1 MVWRGYF
8 SMAELPR
15 SIKNLISAFERLPG
29 IGPKSASRLVFYLI
43 NTPESYVS
51 EIARSL
57 LAIKKEVK
65 ICKQCFS
72 VCEGEICSICSD
84 SERNKKIVCVVERAI
99 DVVAIENIGGFKG
112 IYHVLGGVV
121 NPLEHVGPD
130 DLKIDELIKRVET
143 LCPADISL
151 KKGDNNIE
159 IILATNPTMEGE
171 ATALYIKKKLEN
183 LGKNNI
189 KISRIGSGLPMGA
202 DLEYAD
208 QATLSRAMDGR
219 REI

>member
-1 MVWRGYF
+1 MA
-8 SMAELPR
+8 AELPK
-15 SIKNLISAFERLPG
+15 SIKNLIAAFERLPG

-43 NTPESYVS
+43 NTPESYVM

-65 ICKQCFS
+65 VCKECFS
-72 VCEGEICSICSD
+72 VCEGEICSICED
-84 SERNKKIVCVVERAI
+84 KERNKKIICVVERAI
-99 DVVAIENIGGFKG
+99 DVMAIENIGGYKG
-112 IYHVLGGVV
+112 VYHVLGGVV
-121 NPLEHVGPD
+121 NPLEHVSPD
-130 DLKIDELIKRVET
+130 DLKIDELIKRVE
-143 LCPADISL
+143 AEM
-151 KKGDNNIE
+151 E

-171 ATALYIKKKLEN
+171 ATALYIKKKIDN

-208 QATLSRAMDGR
+208 QATLSRAMEGR

>member
-1 MVWRGYF
+1 MKDYF
-8 SMAELPR
+8 NMAELPK
-15 SIKNLISAFERLPG
+15 SIKNLIAAFERLPG
-29 IGPKSASRLVFYLI
+29 IGPKSASRLVFYLL
-43 NTPESYVS
+43 NTPESYVT

-65 ICKQCFS
+65 ICKECFS
-72 VCEGEICSICSD
+72 VCEGELCSICED
-84 SERNKKIVCVVERAI
+84 EKRNRKMICVVERAI
-99 DVVAIENIGGFKG
+99 DVMAIENIGGFKG
-112 IYHVLGGVV
+112 VYHVLGGVV
-121 NPLEHVGPD
+121 NPLEHVSPD
-130 DLKIDELIKRVET
+130 DLKIDELIDRVEKM
-143 LCPADISL
+143 I
-151 KKGDNNIE
+151 NNDEEIE

-183 LGKNNI
+183 LEKPNI

-208 QATLSRAMDGR
+208 QATLSRAMEGR

>member
-1 MVWRGYF
+1 
-8 SMAELPR
+8 MAELPK
-15 SIKNLISAFERLPG
+15 SIKNLIAVFERLPG
-29 IGPKSASRLVFYLI
+29 IGPKSASRLAFYLL
-43 NTPESYVS
+43 NTPESYVV

-65 ICKQCFS
+65 ICKECFS
-72 VCEGEICSICSD
+72 VTENEICSICSD
-84 SERNKKIVCVVERAI
+84 EKRSKKMICVVERAI
-99 DVVAIENIGGFKG
+99 DVMAIENIGGYKG
-112 IYHVLGGVV
+112 VYHVLGGVV
-121 NPLEHVGPD
+121 NPLEHVSPD
-130 DLKIDELIKRVET
+130 DLKIDELIDRVEKM
-143 LCPADISL
+143 I
-151 KKGDNNIE
+151 NNGEEIE

-183 LGKNNI
+183 LEKPNI

-208 QATLSRAMDGR
+208 QATLSRAMEGR

>member
-1 MVWRGYF
+1 
-8 SMAELPR
+8 MAELPK
-15 SIKNLISAFERLPG
+15 SIKNLIAVFERLPG
-29 IGPKSASRLVFYLI
+29 IGPKSASRLAFYLL
-43 NTPESYVS
+43 NTPESYVN

-65 ICKQCFS
+65 ICKECFS
-72 VCEGEICSICSD
+72 VTESEICSICSD
-84 SERNKKIVCVVERAI
+84 KKRDKKVICVVERAI
-99 DVVAIENIGGFKG
+99 DVMAIENIGGFKG
-112 IYHVLGGVV
+112 VYHVLGGVV
-121 NPLEHVGPD
+121 NPLEHVSPD
-130 DLKIDELIKRVET
+130 DLKIDELIDRV
-143 LCPADISL
+143 
-151 KKGDNNIE
+151 KKMVNNGEEIE

-183 LGKNNI
+183 LEKPNI

-208 QATLSRAMDGR
+208 QATLSRAMEGR